1 MMTLWKNLLSKRSR
15 KERAGHAVK
24 GRSLRLESLEQ
35 RDLLAVSPLG
45 VEPQPN
51 TAVVSAADLDGD
63 GMVGPGD
70 YSLLSSHWLVSA
82 DEENWNPS
90 YDIDADGVIGPG
102 DLTYIRANWM
112 KSVGDPDFVNPP
124 GAAVLSVGSTDTVPL
139 PEDGG
144 VPQDT
149 ALDDPEV
156 TITLA
161 ALSEPT
167 ENYQVL
173 ATGSRNF
180 GTFYYLP
187 NDEVPVSTREAVV
200 GSNEFYLEVWVS
212 DFNANGKFI
221 SSIQIQ
227 LDYDPDQVVFLDLED
242 IYAGKVTMSE
252 YLYYDTGQTRIKGVQ
267 VAWLFSS
274 TQDWS
279 LLQPITGGENSW
291 LLARFV
297 VSLDSSSQTTPSIS
311 VSGITDP
318 VSPFV
323 YGYYYV
329 RSGETYPLA
338 DALIESVGVPS
349 YSRLWAHTPDIDGN
363 GIVSTGDWGL
373 LLSAWHTA
381 PGDVA
386 WNEDC
391 DINGDDYVDNADL
404 TWLVDYWFTTLS

>member
-1 MMTLWKNLLSKRSR
+1 M
-15 KERAGHAVK
+15 
-24 GRSLRLESLEQ
+24 
-35 RDLLAVSPLG
+35 
-45 VEPQPN
+45 
-51 TAVVSAADLDGD
+51 
-63 GMVGPGD
+63 
-70 YSLLSSHWLVSA
+70 
-82 DEENWNPS
+82 
-90 YDIDADGVIGPG
+90 
-102 DLTYIRANWM
+102 
-112 KSVGDPDFVNPP
+112 
-124 GAAVLSVGSTDTVPL
+124 
-139 PEDGG
+139 
-144 VPQDT
+144 
-149 ALDDPEV
+149 
-156 TITLA
+156 
-161 ALSEPT
+161 
-167 ENYQVL
+167 
-173 ATGSRNF
+173 
-180 GTFYYLP
+180 P

-252 YLYYDTGQTRIKGVQ
+252 YLYYDTGQTHIKGVQ

-323 YGYYYV
+323 PGYYYV